1 MRPADTPGERA
12 ALAWM
17 DGAIVPAA
25 EATVPL
31 LDDGVLRG
39 DAVFEA
45 MLVRGGRTHARDRH
59 LARLQRSADALDLE
73 LPPVRDVLADLLAA
87 WGDDDGALRLIVM
100 RGGTVRAIVGR
111 VSWPAS
117 IALAAVEMP
126 WRTAISGV
134 KTLSYATN
142 QWALRRA
149 KQDGG
154 DDALI
159 VDGGVVHELPTGAV
173 CLVHDGR
180 VSTPDPDRLPILRSV
195 TVECL
200 GEVVPI
206 ERTVPRRDDLRQ
218 ADEVFVLSA
227 TRPIL
232 PVHALLVDG
241 ERFALPAGGPVTT
254 QLKAAFDAAIAA
266 SLD

>member
-1 MRPADTPGERA
+1 MQPGDTTGDRA

-73 LPPVRDVLADLLAA
+73 LPPVGDVIADLLAA

-111 VSWPAS
+111 VTWPPS
-117 IALAAVEMP
+117 IALATVEMP

-134 KTLSYATN
+134 KTLSYAAN
-142 QWALRRA
+142 QWAVRRA
-149 KQDGG
+149 KRDGG

-159 VDGGVVHELPTGAV
+159 VDGGAVHELPTGAV
-173 CLVHDGR
+173 CLVHDGQ

-200 GEVVPI
+200 GEVAPI
-206 ERTVPRRDDLRQ
+206 ARTVPTVDELRR

-232 PVHALLVDG
+232 PVHAVLAHG
-241 ERFALPAGGPVTT
+241 ERAELPAPGPVTAA
-254 QLKAAFDAAIAA
+254 LKPAFEAAIAT